1 MKLFSSA
8 PRVRGALCSRRP
20 LPGPHNRRAGLRRGM
35 TLIEISVVLF
45 VLLMLTSLLWFAARS
60 WKAGSDRV
68 FCVMQIRHMQVSMR
82 SYTHSSPYQPGQ
94 DLSWANP
101 PVDLV
106 EELVGPGKYVAE
118 IPRCPSRGTY
128 QLGGNVVPEVGELY
142 MKCSLAATR
151 RHEPEDYR
159 SW

>member
-1 MKLFSSA
+1 
-8 PRVRGALCSRRP
+8 
-20 LPGPHNRRAGLRRGM
+20 M

-68 FCVMQIRHMQVSMR
+68 FCVMQIRHMQVAMR

-94 DLSWANP
+94 DLSRANP
-101 PVDLV
+101 PVELL
-106 EELVGPGKYVAE
+106 EELVGPGKYVPE
-118 IPRCPSRGTY
+118 MPRCPSRGIY
-128 QLGGNVVPEVGELY
+128 QLGDNVVPEVGELY
-142 MKCSLAATR
+142 MRCSLAATR
-151 RHEPEDYR
+151 RHEPKDYR